1 MTIVGLLGTIH
12 NEEIRNRVNCTLNLY
27 KDIIIEF
34 NPEIICG
41 EVHPQSWMKYQNDKS
56 LRGYWGEP
64 ASEYWDLIFPLC
76 EKRNIEFVPIDWF
89 ELDVWN
95 NFDPFAVCNEIER
108 EKYERIEEEWF
119 EKQLKTHSAGTIPFN
134 SDDYDLI
141 TREKYEWISNINPRA
156 HNFRWT
162 IRNQIMIERLKNTI
176 KANPHKKI
184 LCNVGADHNYCFK
197 EELEN
202 EPIKLIYPLKNRQKN
217 I

>member
-64 ASEYWDLIFPLC
+64 ASEYWDLISPLC
-76 EKRNIEFVPIDWF
+76 EQHNIEFVPIDWF

-95 NFDPFAVCNEIER
+95 NSI
-108 EKYERIEEEWF
+108 
-119 EKQLKTHSAGTIPFN
+119 
-134 SDDYDLI
+134 
-141 TREKYEWISNINPRA
+141 
-156 HNFRWT
+156 
-162 IRNQIMIERLKNTI
+162 
-176 KANPHKKI
+176 
-184 LCNVGADHNYCFK
+184 
-197 EELEN
+197 
-202 EPIKLIYPLKNRQKN
+202 
-217 I
+217 

>member
-12 NEEIRNRVNCTLNLY
+12 NEEIRHRVNCTLNLY

-76 EKRNIEFVPIDWF
+76 EQHNIEFVPIDWF

-95 NFDPFAVCNEIER
+95 NFDPFAVCNKIER

-119 EKQLKTHSAGTIPFN
+119 EKQLKTHSVGTIPFN
-134 SDDYDLI
+134 SDEYDLV

-162 IRNQIMIERLKNTI
+162 IRNRIMIERLKNTI

-184 LCNVGADHNYCFK
+184 LCIVGADHNYYFK

-202 EPIKLIYPLKNRQKN
+202 EPINLVYPLITR
-217 I
+217 

>member
-12 NEEIRNRVNCTLNLY
+12 NEEIRNRVNCTLSLY

-34 NPEIICG
+34 NPDIICG
-41 EVHPQSWMKYQNDKS
+41 EVHPQ
-56 LRGYWGEP
+56 
-64 ASEYWDLIFPLC
+64 
-76 EKRNIEFVPIDWF
+76 
-89 ELDVWN
+89 
-95 NFDPFAVCNEIER
+95 
-108 EKYERIEEEWF
+108 RIEEEWF
-119 EKQLKTHSAGTIPFN
+119 EKQLKTHSVGTIPFN
-134 SDDYDLI
+134 SNEYDLV

-184 LCNVGADHNYCFK
+184 LCIVGADHNYCFK

-202 EPIKLIYPLKNRQKN
+202 EPIKLVYPLIK
-217 I
+217 